1 MLGDGC
7 GIYFDSYLKGDR
19 KYAYVDVVDDTQRVA
34 CIVIWWEGKVD
45 FVLGDDWLEVL
56 CLKVGRRLNGSVE
69 P

>member
-7 GIYFDSYLKGDR
+7 DIYFDSYLKGDR

-56 CLKVGRRLNGSVE
+56 CL
-69 P
+69 